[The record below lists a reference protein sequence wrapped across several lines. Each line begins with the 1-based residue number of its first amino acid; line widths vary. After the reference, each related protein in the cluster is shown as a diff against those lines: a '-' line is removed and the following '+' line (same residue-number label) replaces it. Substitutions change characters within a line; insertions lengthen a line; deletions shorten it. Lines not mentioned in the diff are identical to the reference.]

1 MIVLADFQDISCSQS
16 HAGDRVRPRHAPPSA
31 DDYPGDHALRHMPAG
46 SLLGFVPLP
55 LSLLGASAVL
65 AVTYLLVVQAVKS
78 RFYHRHALP

>member
-1 MIVLADFQDISCSQS
+1 
-16 HAGDRVRPRHAPPSA
+16 
-31 DDYPGDHALRHMPAG
+31 MPAG